1 MVIKPDTKNSTSLI
15 FAYSD
20 KSIIDIITLEKGFD
34 DHMKSWKE
42 SEKLEKLSNFSPSLF
57 SYEFSCPSV
66 YLIEKR
72 ICMDMKINDN
82 FFTIWWPNESQVTW
96 QPSKN
101 EKTDS
106 QTFSLLERDDLRNNV
121 LILNLNSSDKNLL
134 EHVYKSDGLL
144 LSCSYINKNSLLAVE
159 QTETSTQKFSI
170 SIFRYD
176 FPNELNDNEE
186 ELKRLVQ
193 AQKALKIKLISFS
206 LNSKI
211 VSIEQVNIYYKAY
224 YLQLKF
230 DCPKG

>member
-1 MVIKPDTKNSTSLI
+1 
-15 FAYSD
+15 
-20 KSIIDIITLEKGFD
+20 
-34 DHMKSWKE
+34 
-42 SEKLEKLSNFSPSLF
+42 
-57 SYEFSCPSV
+57 
-66 YLIEKR
+66 
-72 ICMDMKINDN
+72 MDMKINDN